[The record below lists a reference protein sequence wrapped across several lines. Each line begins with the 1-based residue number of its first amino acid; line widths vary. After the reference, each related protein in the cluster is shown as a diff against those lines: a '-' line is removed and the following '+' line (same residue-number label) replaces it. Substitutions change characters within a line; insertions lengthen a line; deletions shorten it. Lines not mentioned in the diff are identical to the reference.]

1 MWTVK
6 RGIALSAGV
15 CSSARCAP
23 LREVSPSAAHS
34 CATNQT
40 RRWGVPPR
48 RRHTSSGPLTSTGQ
62 SHGCLDTLTSMRS
75 GDATT
80 KKTNKK
86 ETTQNIEVF
95 RTKRDESVTEEPV
108 FVLPL
113 TTKVKYRDVNTI
125 IYID

>member
-1 MWTVK
+1 
-6 RGIALSAGV
+6 
-15 CSSARCAP
+15 
-23 LREVSPSAAHS
+23 
-34 CATNQT
+34 
-40 RRWGVPPR
+40 
-48 RRHTSSGPLTSTGQ
+48 
-62 SHGCLDTLTSMRS
+62 MRS

-125 IYID
+125 IYIDWHVFSKLIWSEMEENSNPLTSASPSDRHFECTIRRWTQ